1 MKRKVLALLLVLA
14 VVACAAIGLAA
25 CNEGGKDGGGGAG
38 DRIFTQDASLAEIIS
53 ALENAESFTV
63 EYRATSTYI
72 NTGEVFSESYSIVT
86 AGKTAAYELSTGEFD
101 GEVHKYDAAK
111 FTKGGEIYL
120 VDRFNE
126 IYDEIADDYIITD
139 EMVPESIE
147 KNLVSNSD
155 PIADEYISELSEL
168 LTEEN
173 GKIVLNPE
181 FLADYS
187 DLYLRLEGDR
197 LVIGFSGIYNNERST
212 VKYVLSKVNATDVVI
227 PEEMKALA
235 ADADW
240 ADYVSYNGVSY
251 QKAEDGEYYYVSGWS
266 GGELLD
272 ESRVEKTIN
281 GLPVR

>member
-1 MKRKVLALLLVLA
+1 MRKRAVALLLVLA
-14 VVACAAIGLAA
+14 LVACAAIGLAA
-25 CNEGGKDGGGGAG
+25 CNEGGKDGGGAG
-38 DRIFTQDASLAEIIS
+38 DRIFTEDASLAEIIS
-53 ALENAESFTV
+53 ALENAESFTR
-63 EYRATSTYI
+63 EYRATNTYI
-72 NTGEVFSESYSIVT
+72 NNGEVISESYNIVT
-86 AGKTAAYELSTGEFD
+86 VGKTAAYELSTGEFD

-126 IYDEIADDYIITD
+126 IYDELSDDYIITD

-155 PIADEYISELSEL
+155 PVADEYIIILSYF

-181 FLADYS
+181 VMTYYT

-197 LVIGFSGIYNNERST
+197 LVIGYIEVHDNERYT
-212 VKYVLSKVNATDVVI
+212 YEYVWSKVNATDVVI
-227 PEEMKALA
+227 PEEVKALA
-235 ADADW
+235 YDADW
-240 ADYVSYNGVSY
+240 ADYVDYNGVGY
-251 QKAEDGEYYYVSGWS
+251 QKAESEYGEYYYVSSFQDGA
-266 GGELLD
+266 
-272 ESRVEKTIN
+272 VPEKTIN